1 MVYVEQGGRLGK
13 TYFVAPFEVGVFH
26 EGPVPNLA
34 LKQVMNVLINNGF
47 NNDVKFGKIICR
59 QIVILRQTFRLL
71 TERASGF
78 TNVPVFDGD
87 RKVFP
92 GTILAA

>member
-1 MVYVEQGGRLGK
+1 MRSGGRLGK

-26 EGPVPNLA
+26 EGPVSNLA
-34 LKQVMNVLINNGF
+34 LKQVMNVLIDNGF
-47 NNDVKFGKIICR
+47 NNDVKFGEVFSR
-59 QIVILRQTFRLL
+59 QIVVLRQSFRFL

-92 GTILAA
+92 GAILAA

>member
-1 MVYVEQGGRLGK
+1 MRSGGRLGK

-26 EGPVPNLA
+26 EGPVSNLA
-34 LKQVMNVLINNGF
+34 LKQVMNVLIDNGF
-47 NNDVKFGKIICR
+47 NNDVKFGKIISR
-59 QIVILRQTFRLL
+59 QIVVLRQSFRLHA
-71 TERASGF
+71 ERASGF

-92 GTILAA
+92 GAILAA